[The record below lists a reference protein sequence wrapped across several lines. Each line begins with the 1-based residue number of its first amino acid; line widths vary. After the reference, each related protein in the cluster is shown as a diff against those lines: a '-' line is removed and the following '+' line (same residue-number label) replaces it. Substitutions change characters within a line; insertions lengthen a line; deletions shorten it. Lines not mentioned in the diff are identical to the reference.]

1 LGQTGAQG
9 VNLKTGSRSHAGDP
23 QNCVRPALTITNG
36 RWTMSNYE
44 YEDDDDDFTQESGN
58 DLVKQLRKAAK
69 QKDKELAELRAQ
81 FEGVSKAQRER
92 NIKDVLESR
101 GVNSKI
107 AKFIP
112 SDLDPTE
119 ESLSKWLDDNGDVF
133 GFATESNQPVVD
145 PAQAAAYKKMN
156 SVTEQGLTP
165 DASDDIMRKLMSANS
180 KEELD
185 DIIRQSG
192 L

>member
-1 LGQTGAQG
+1 
-9 VNLKTGSRSHAGDP
+9 
-23 QNCVRPALTITNG
+23 
-36 RWTMSNYE
+36 MSNYD
-44 YEDDDDDFTQESGN
+44 YEDDDDDFSTEVKQDN

-81 FEGVSKAQRER
+81 FESVSKAQRER
-92 NIKDVLESR
+92 SIKDVLESR
-101 GVNSKI
+101 GVNGKV

-112 SDLDPTE
+112 QDLDPTE
-119 ESLSKWLDDNGDVF
+119 ESLSKWLEDNADVF
-133 GFATESNQPVVD
+133 GFQVEDKQPVVD

-156 SVTEQGLTP
+156 NAVEQGLTFE
-165 DASDDIMRKLMSANS
+165 STDDIMKKLLSVNS

-185 DIIRQSG
+185 EIIRATG

>member
-1 LGQTGAQG
+1 
-9 VNLKTGSRSHAGDP
+9 
-23 QNCVRPALTITNG
+23 
-36 RWTMSNYE
+36 MSNYE
-44 YEDDDDDFTQESGN
+44 YEDDDDDITTSDSGN

-145 PAQAAAYKKMN
+145 PAQAAAYKRMN
-156 SVTEQGLTP
+156 SVTEQGMTP
-165 DASDDIMRKLMSANS
+165 DASDDIMRKLMNANS

-185 DIIRQSG
+185 EVIRQSG

>member
-1 LGQTGAQG
+1 
-9 VNLKTGSRSHAGDP
+9 
-23 QNCVRPALTITNG
+23 
-36 RWTMSNYE
+36 MSNYE
-44 YEDDDDDFTQESGN
+44 YEDDEDDVTTTDTSN
-58 DLVKQLRKAAK
+58 DLVKQLRKATK

-92 NIKDVLESR
+92 NIKDVLEAR

-133 GFATESNQPVVD
+133 GFQATESNQSVVD

-156 SVTEQGLTP
+156 GITEQGLTP
-165 DASDDIMRKLMSANS
+165 DSSEDLMRKLMSANS
-180 KEELD
+180 KEDLD
-185 DIIRQSG
+185 EIIRQSG

>member
-1 LGQTGAQG
+1 
-9 VNLKTGSRSHAGDP
+9 
-23 QNCVRPALTITNG
+23 
-36 RWTMSNYE
+36 MSNYE
-44 YEDDDDDFTQESGN
+44 YEDEDDDFTMESN
-58 DLVKQLRKAAK
+58 DLVKQLRKANK
-69 QKDKELAELRAQ
+69 QKEKELADLKAQ
-81 FEGVSKAQRER
+81 FGEISKAQRER

-119 ESLSKWLDDNGDVF
+119 ESLSKWLEENGDVF
-133 GFATESNQPVVD
+133 GFEVTQSNQSVVD
-145 PAQAAAYKKMN
+145 PAQAAAYKRMN
-156 SVTEQGLTP
+156 GITEQGLTP
-165 DASDDIMRKLMSANS
+165 DSSEDLMRKLMSANS

-185 DIIRQSG
+185 EVIRHSG

>member
-1 LGQTGAQG
+1 
-9 VNLKTGSRSHAGDP
+9 
-23 QNCVRPALTITNG
+23 
-36 RWTMSNYE
+36 MSNFE
-44 YEDDDDDFTQESGN
+44 YEDDEDDITTNSNDGN
-58 DLVKQLRKAAK
+58 DLVKQLRKANK
-69 QKDKELAELRAQ
+69 QKEKELAELKAQ

-133 GFATESNQPVVD
+133 GYQTTESNQPVVD
-145 PAQAAAYKKMN
+145 PKQAADYNRMN
-156 SVTEQGLTP
+156 NATGQAQTP
-165 DASDDIMRKLMSANS
+165 DSSDDLLRKLMSANS

-185 DIIRQSG
+185 EVIRLSG

>member
-1 LGQTGAQG
+1 
-9 VNLKTGSRSHAGDP
+9 
-23 QNCVRPALTITNG
+23 
-36 RWTMSNYE
+36 MSNFE
-44 YEDDDDDFTQESGN
+44 YEDDEDDFTTPVNDGN

-69 QKDKELAELRAQ
+69 QKDKELQELRSQ
-81 FEGVSKAQRER
+81 FESISKANRER
-92 NIKDVLESR
+92 AIKDALESR

-112 SDLDPTE
+112 TDIDPTE
-119 ESLSKWLDDNGDVF
+119 ESLSKWLDENGELF
-133 GFATESNQPVVD
+133 GFQATESNQASVD

-165 DASDDIMRKLMSANS
+165 DASDDIMRRLMSANS

-185 DIIRQSG
+185 EVIRQSG

>member
-1 LGQTGAQG
+1 M
-9 VNLKTGSRSHAGDP
+9 
-23 QNCVRPALTITNG
+23 NG
-36 RWTMSNYE
+36 RWTMSNFE
-44 YEDDDDDFTQESGN
+44 YEDDDDDITTSDNGN

-69 QKDKELAELRAQ
+69 QKDKELQELRAQ
-81 FEGVSKAQRER
+81 FEGISKAQRER
-92 NIKDVLESR
+92 SIKDVLESR

-112 SDLDPTE
+112 SDVDSTE
-119 ESLSKWLDDNGDVF
+119 ESLSKWLEENGDVF
-133 GFATESNQPVVD
+133 GFSTESNQPVVD

-165 DASDDIMRKLMSANS
+165 DASEDIMRKLMSANS

>member
-1 LGQTGAQG
+1 
-9 VNLKTGSRSHAGDP
+9 
-23 QNCVRPALTITNG
+23 
-36 RWTMSNYE
+36 MSNFE
-44 YEDDDDDFTQESGN
+44 YEDDEDDFTTPVNDGN

-69 QKDKELAELRAQ
+69 QKDKELQELRSQ
-81 FEGVSKAQRER
+81 FESISKANRER
-92 NIKDVLESR
+92 VIKDALESR

-112 SDLDPTE
+112 TDIDPTE
-119 ESLSKWLDDNGDVF
+119 ESLSKWLDENGELF
-133 GFATESNQPVVD
+133 GFQATESNQASVD

-156 SVTEQGLTP
+156 NVTEQGLTP
-165 DASDDIMRKLMSANS
+165 DASDDIMRRLMSANS

-185 DIIRQSG
+185 EVIRQSG

>member
-1 LGQTGAQG
+1 
-9 VNLKTGSRSHAGDP
+9 
-23 QNCVRPALTITNG
+23 
-36 RWTMSNYE
+36 MSNFE
-44 YEDDDDDFTQESGN
+44 YEDEDDDFTTPSDNGN
-58 DLVKQLRKAAK
+58 DLVKQLRKANK
-69 QKDKELAELRAQ
+69 QKEKELADLKAQ
-81 FEGVSKAQRER
+81 FGEISKAQRER
-92 NIKDVLESR
+92 AIKDALESR

-112 SDLDPTE
+112 ADIDPTE

-133 GFATESNQPVVD
+133 GFSATEPTNQPAVD
-145 PAQAAAYKKMN
+145 PAQAAAYKRMN

-165 DASDDIMRKLMSANS
+165 DASDDIMRRLMSANS

-185 DIIRQSG
+185 EVIRMSG

>member
-1 LGQTGAQG
+1 
-9 VNLKTGSRSHAGDP
+9 
-23 QNCVRPALTITNG
+23 
-36 RWTMSNYE
+36 MSNFE
-44 YEDDDDDFTQESGN
+44 YEDDEDDFTQESGNN

-81 FEGVSKAQRER
+81 FGEVSKAQRER
-92 NIKDVLESR
+92 SIKDVLESR

-112 SDLDPTE
+112 SDVDSTE

-133 GFATESNQPVVD
+133 GFQATESNQPVVD

-156 SVTEQGLTP
+156 NVTEQGLTP
-165 DASDDIMRKLMSANS
+165 DATDDIMRRLMNANS

-185 DIIRQSG
+185 EVIRQSG

>member
-1 LGQTGAQG
+1 M
-9 VNLKTGSRSHAGDP
+9 
-23 QNCVRPALTITNG
+23 RPAIQLMKNG

-44 YEDDDDDFTQESGN
+44 YEDDDDDFTTESNQSN

-69 QKDKELAELRAQ
+69 QKDKELQELREK
-81 FEGVSKAQRER
+81 FEGLSKAQRER
-92 NIKDVLESR
+92 AIKDVLESR
-101 GVNSKI
+101 GVNGKI

-119 ESLSKWLDDNGDVF
+119 ESLSKWLDENGDVF
-133 GFATESNQPVVD
+133 GFQATESNQPVVD

-156 SVTEQGLTP
+156 NVTEQGLTP
-165 DASDDIMRKLMSANS
+165 DSHDDIMRRLMNANS

-185 DIIRQSG
+185 EVIRQSG

>member
-1 LGQTGAQG
+1 
-9 VNLKTGSRSHAGDP
+9 
-23 QNCVRPALTITNG
+23 
-36 RWTMSNYE
+36 MSNFE
-44 YEDDDDDFTQESGN
+44 YEDDEDDTTTSDNGN

-69 QKDKELAELRAQ
+69 QKDKEIQELRAQ

-92 NIKDVLESR
+92 SIKDVLESR

-112 SDLDPTE
+112 SDVDSTE
-119 ESLSKWLDDNGDVF
+119 ESLSKWLDENGDVF
-133 GFATESNQPVVD
+133 GFTTESNQPVVD

-156 SVTEQGLTP
+156 NVTDQGLTP

>member
-1 LGQTGAQG
+1 
-9 VNLKTGSRSHAGDP
+9 
-23 QNCVRPALTITNG
+23 
-36 RWTMSNYE
+36 MSNYE
-44 YEDDDDDFTQESGN
+44 YEDEDDDFTTESN
-58 DLVKQLRKAAK
+58 DLVKQLRKATK

-133 GFATESNQPVVD
+133 GFQPTESNQPVVD
-145 PAQAAAYKKMN
+145 PAQAAAYKRMN
-156 SVTEQGLTP
+156 NVTEQGLTP
-165 DASDDIMRKLMSANS
+165 DASEDIMRKLLNANS

>member
-1 LGQTGAQG
+1 
-9 VNLKTGSRSHAGDP
+9 
-23 QNCVRPALTITNG
+23 
-36 RWTMSNYE
+36 MSNYE

-58 DLVKQLRKAAK
+58 NDLVKQLRKAAK
-69 QKDKELAELRAQ
+69 QKDKELQELRAQ

-145 PAQAAAYKKMN
+145 PAQAAAYKRMN

-165 DASDDIMRKLMSANS
+165 DASDDIMRRLMSANS

-185 DIIRQSG
+185 EVIRQSG

>member
-1 LGQTGAQG
+1 
-9 VNLKTGSRSHAGDP
+9 
-23 QNCVRPALTITNG
+23 
-36 RWTMSNYE
+36 MSNFE
-44 YEDDDDDFTQESGN
+44 YEDDEDDFTSNSNDGN
-58 DLVKQLRKAAK
+58 DLVKQLRKANK
-69 QKDKELAELRAQ
+69 QKDKELAELKAQ
-81 FEGVSKAQRER
+81 FGDISKAQRER

-133 GFATESNQPVVD
+133 GYQTTESNQNTVD
-145 PAQAAAYKKMN
+145 PKQAAAYKRMN
-156 SVTEQGLTP
+156 DATGQAQTP
-165 DASDDIMRKLMSANS
+165 DSSDDILRKLMSANS

-185 DIIRQSG
+185 EVIRMSG